1 MTTISAQTQHKLS
14 TFHTSHSCG
23 LVIALDRAGTA
34 VPLRGTERNVEVTPS
49 VSNQAEMPKRKLL
62 PFTLVL
68 LMVIGCGGVY
78 FGSHVGATDSHVHQ
92 VAGYSIQLVIEGEL
106 QRAVTSLFITD
117 GGWRFYSSMV
127 MLAVCVG
134 FVEATRGT
142 LRALLTFFSVHF
154 ATLLALACIILCF
167 HALVPT
173 LPSHL
178 LLHTRDVG
186 PSAGYYGCLGL
197 AITSAKPAWRAPIIS
212 IILIALSLRAAHS
225 FAFLPEQVQTFEADL
240 AHLIAFPLG
249 IASSRLPH
257 PASRRANSGT
267 LQIG

>member
-1 MTTISAQTQHKLS
+1 
-14 TFHTSHSCG
+14 
-23 LVIALDRAGTA
+23 
-34 VPLRGTERNVEVTPS
+34 
-49 VSNQAEMPKRKLL
+49 MPKRQLL
-62 PFTLVL
+62 PFTLL
-68 LMVIGCGGVY
+68 LLIVIGCGGVY
-78 FGSHVGATDSHVHQ
+78 FGSHVGATNSHVHQ
-92 VAGYSIQLVIEGEL
+92 VAGYSIQLLIEGEL

-117 GGWRFYSSMV
+117 GGWRFYSSLT
-127 MLAVCVG
+127 MLALAVG

-173 LPSHL
+173 LPGHL

-197 AITSAKPAWRAPIIS
+197 AITSWKPAWRAPIIS
-212 IILIALSLRAAHS
+212 IIFIVLILRAAHS
-225 FAFLPEQVQTFEADL
+225 FAFLPEQVQVLEADL

-249 IASSRLPH
+249 IASSLLGSHADRT
-257 PASRRANSGT
+257 RAA
-267 LQIG
+267 LLF